1 MCCLSGDCSLLLE
14 LLDDLGGDSVH
25 VGGTLLGQALAH
37 KVRATLISFEA
48 DGANETG
55 SLELDKAVADV
66 LTSGHTSVL
75 SVGAV
80 SLVDTIVLAKS
91 VDSDL
96 LSHVDLVGDGGG
108 AVVEPVTVDGAELS
122 SAGSLDVRSPL

>member
-55 SLELDKAVADV
+55 SLVADV
-66 LTSGHTSVL
+66 LACSQATVF

-80 SLVDTIVLAKS
+80 TLVATIVLAES
-91 VDSDL
+91 VDTDL
-96 LSHVDLVGDGGG
+96 LSQVELVSD
-108 AVVEPVTVDGAELS
+108 
-122 SAGSLDVRSPL
+122 

>member
-48 DGANETG
+48 DGSNETG

-66 LTSGHTSVL
+66 LACSQATVF

-80 SLVDTIVLAKS
+80 TLVATIVLAES
-91 VDSDL
+91 VDTDL
-96 LSHVDLVGDGGG
+96 LSQVELVSD
-108 AVVEPVTVDGAELS
+108 
-122 SAGSLDVRSPL
+122 